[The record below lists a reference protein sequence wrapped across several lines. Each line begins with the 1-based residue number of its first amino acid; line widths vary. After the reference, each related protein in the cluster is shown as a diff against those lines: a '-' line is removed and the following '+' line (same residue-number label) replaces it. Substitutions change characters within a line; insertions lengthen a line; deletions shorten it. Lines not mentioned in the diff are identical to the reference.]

1 MTNKLK
7 HKLLN
12 DLKQLEQRVIDSTYI
27 SNSVMLELKT
37 IHSFINRTK
46 EIEEYLQS
54 NQQQKEDI
62 YATKDQPIDIQFQN
76 NWLSKRSNQ
85 SLCQWNW

>member
-12 DLKQLEQRVIDSTYI
+12 DLKQLEQRVIDSMFI
-27 SNSVMLELKT
+27 SDSVMYELKT
-37 IHSFINRTK
+37 IHTFINKTK

-76 NWLSKRSNQ
+76 N
-85 SLCQWNW
+85 

>member
-27 SNSVMLELKT
+27 SNSVMLELRT
-37 IHSFINRTK
+37 LHSFINRTK
-46 EIEEYLQS
+46 EIEEYLQY
-54 NQQQKEDI
+54 NQQQREEI
-62 YATKDQPIDIQFQN
+62 NET
-76 NWLSKRSNQ
+76 
-85 SLCQWNW
+85 

>member
-12 DLKQLEQRVIDSTYI
+12 DLKQLEQRVIDSMFI
-27 SNSVMLELKT
+27 SDSVMYELKT
-37 IHSFINRTK
+37 IHTFINKTK

-62 YATKDQPIDIQFQN
+62 YATDPAPL
-76 NWLSKRSNQ
+76 LSSFMSRICSGYGPVGTG
-85 SLCQWNW
+85 L